1 MRVFIREEKRDVH
14 IRIYGIGGEQRTKEF
29 FDAVFVDMSCVYP
42 TTEEERAEYGTT
54 GVYTFESRAA
64 FDKFCEY
71 LEILQETLDTMQ
83 RHLST
88 KIPLRNTAL
97 NMKITLYNGRIEK

>member
-42 TTEEERAEYGTT
+42 TTEKERAEYGTT
-54 GVYTFESRAA
+54 GVYTKLYFNLNSNKNQGTES
-64 FDKFCEY
+64 
-71 LEILQETLDTMQ
+71 
-83 RHLST
+83 
-88 KIPLRNTAL
+88 
-97 NMKITLYNGRIEK
+97 

>member
-54 GVYTFESRAA
+54 GVYTFESKAA
-64 FDKFCEY
+64 FDKFCVY
-71 LEILQETLDTMQ
+71 LEKLQDTID
-83 RHLST
+83 
-88 KIPLRNTAL
+88 KIAEA
-97 NMKITLYNGRIEK
+97 IIEGDDEKEYGFEYANYIV